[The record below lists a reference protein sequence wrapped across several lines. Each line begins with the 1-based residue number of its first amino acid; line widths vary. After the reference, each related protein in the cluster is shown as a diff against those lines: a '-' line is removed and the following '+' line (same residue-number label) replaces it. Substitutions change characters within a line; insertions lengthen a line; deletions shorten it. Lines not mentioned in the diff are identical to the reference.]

1 MVCGRQ
7 FQNFCCQKRLEKT
20 IWKQYIYQRQTI
32 NQLAGKYKRSSD
44 WIREHLDN
52 IPAIKQSHVPQSIVA
67 IADVT
72 FFKRNF
78 GVCVM
83 RAPHLKINI
92 YAQEVQTES
101 VDAYRQGRINLE
113 ELGYTIKAIVLDG
126 RPGVRQ
132 LFSDVPIQ
140 MCHFHQK
147 QIIIRYLTNN
157 PKLEAGIELKK
168 ITATLCQTNERDF
181 TSALDGWHQKWSLFL
196 KERTTDP
203 LAGKWFYTH
212 KRLRSAYRSLKINL
226 PYLFTYQK
234 YLELNIPNTTNSLDG
249 CFAYLKE
256 LVRVHRGINKTLK
269 RKIIQEIL
277 TK

>member
-1 MVCGRQ
+1 
-7 FQNFCCQKRLEKT
+7 
-20 IWKQYIYQRQTI
+20 
-32 NQLAGKYKRSSD
+32 LAAKYKRGKNF
-44 WIREHLDN
+44 IRAHLLN
-52 IPAIKQSHVPQSIVA
+52 VPVKEQCHVPQPIVA

-78 GVCVM
+78 GVCVI
-83 RAPHLKINI
+83 RAPHFKTNI

-101 VDAYRQGRINLE
+101 VDAYRQGRVDLE
-113 ELGYTIKAIVLDG
+113 ERGYIFKAIVLDG

-147 QIIIRYLTNN
+147 QIITRYLTNN

-168 ITATLCQTNERDF
+168 ITDALCKTNERDF
-181 TSALDGWHQKWSLFL
+181 TDAINNWHQKWSSFL
-196 KERTTDP
+196 KERTTGP
-203 LAGKWFYTH
+203 LAGNWFYTH
-212 KRLRSAYRSLKINL
+212 KRLRSAYRSLRINL

-234 YLELNIPNTTNSLDG
+234 YSELNIPNTTNSLDG

-269 RKIIQEIL
+269 RKIVQEIL
-277 TK
+277 TKSDPVFRH

>member
-1 MVCGRQ
+1 
-7 FQNFCCQKRLEKT
+7 
-20 IWKQYIYQRQTI
+20 
-32 NQLAGKYKRSSD
+32 
-44 WIREHLDN
+44 
-52 IPAIKQSHVPQSIVA
+52 VA

-72 FFKRNF
+72 FFKRDF
-78 GVCVM
+78 GLCVI

-92 YAQEVQTES
+92 CAQEVKTES
-101 VDAYRQGRINLE
+101 VDVYRQGRFDLE
-113 ELGYTIKAIVLDG
+113 KSGYIFKAIVLDG

-132 LFSDVPIQ
+132 IFSDIPIQ

-147 QIIIRYLTNN
+147 QIITRYLTNN

-168 ITATLCQTNERDF
+168 ITNTLCQTNEKDF
-181 TSALDGWHQKWSLFL
+181 TNALNAWHKKWSSFL

-234 YLELNIPNTTNSLDG
+234 HPELNIPNTTNALDG

-277 TK
+277 AKSDPVFRH